1 VVFNVPCKISRVF
14 YKLAYFRLGLGRT
27 DIHSRGNDTS
37 FVKIED
43 ETYELFSSEVY
54 SQIIRFIFKEI
65 EAHGVCKNKKMTTSQ
80 DFLVE
85 EWRIEGCVTK
95 VIERILMNVG
105 LLILHKIKVLIL

>member
-1 VVFNVPCKISRVF
+1 MVFNVPCKISRVF

-43 ETYELFSSEVY
+43 ETY
-54 SQIIRFIFKEI
+54 
-65 EAHGVCKNKKMTTSQ
+65 